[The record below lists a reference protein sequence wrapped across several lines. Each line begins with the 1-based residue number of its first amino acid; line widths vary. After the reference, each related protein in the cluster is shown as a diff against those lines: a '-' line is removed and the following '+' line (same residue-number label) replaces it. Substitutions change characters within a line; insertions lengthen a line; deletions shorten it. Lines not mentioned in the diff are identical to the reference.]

1 MIYHLQI
8 KKKVKETPTVFSMY
22 FDWEVEVFPGQ
33 FVMVWV
39 PGYSEIPMT
48 VATVDGSKCIT
59 VKVYGKTTEKLSEFE
74 KGDILYLRGPYGK
87 PFTNTNG
94 EKLLIGGGSGMASL
108 RSLIDENATGIIAAK
123 TGDELLF
130 ENAFSPGKAI
140 CVTEDGSK
148 GIKGLVM
155 EGIKTVDL
163 TKFKAIYVCGPE
175 MMMKSVFEMLK
186 DKNLNVEFSFERS
199 MKCGIGL
206 CDSCSIDGL
215 QVCKDGPTFNLNDVR
230 KMYEFGRTKLS
241 SSGKRIYMK

>member
-8 KKKVKETPTVFSMY
+8 KKKVRETPTVFSMY
-22 FDWEVEVFPGQ
+22 FDWEVDVLPGQ

-48 VATVDGSKCIT
+48 VATVDNSKCIT
-59 VKVYGKTTEKLSEFE
+59 VKVYGKTTERLAQFE
-74 KGDILYLRGPYGK
+74 KGDTLYLRGPYGK
-87 PFTNTNG
+87 PFTADKG

-108 RSLIDENATGIIAAK
+108 RSLIDEKATGIIAAK
-123 TGDELLF
+123 TGEEILF
-130 ENAFSPGKAI
+130 ENEFSPGKAI

-163 TKFKAIYVCGPE
+163 TKFNSIYVCGPE

-186 DKNLNVEFSFERS
+186 DKDLNVEFSFERS

-230 KMYEFGRTKLS
+230 KMYEFGRTKLLA
-241 SSGKRIYMK
+241 SGKRIYMK